1 MENKKYVGLFKKD
14 CKFYDKDNKELKA
27 ILSLIKQDKNKTLID
42 IGAGIGRLS
51 IPLSKYFKV
60 TAIDNNKYLLN
71 TIKNKDI
78 IKINKKIENYYPKEK
93 FDYALIAWFDSNERR
108 LRHIK
113 KYVVKEKGKIVL
125 VKPIENEYR
134 NLAKKLFKGRYKAQP
149 RILQLFSRHFNLQRQ
164 QLVETAYVFSD
175 FKTALNITI
184 FEFFAFWNKKVNK
197 KHLRTIKSFLGART
211 RKGKVYIKTKLK
223 VILYTNS

>member
-1 MENKKYVGLFKKD
+1 MDNKKYVELFKKD
-14 CKFYDKDNKELKA
+14 CEFYDKENKELKA
-27 ILSLIKQDKNKTLID
+27 IISLIKPNKTKTLID

-60 TAIDNNKYLLN
+60 TAIDMNKYLLN
-71 TIKNKDI
+71 EINNKNI

-93 FDYALIAWFDSNERR
+93 FDYALIAWFDSNEKR

-113 KYVVKEKGKIVL
+113 KYVVKENGKVIL
-125 VKPIENEYR
+125 VKPMQSGYR
-134 NLAKKLFKGRYKAQP
+134 DLAKKLFKGKFKAQP
-149 RILQLFSRHFNLQRQ
+149 GILQLFSRHFNLQRQ

-175 FKTALNITI
+175 FKTAFEVTI

-197 KHLRTIKSFLGART
+197 KHLRTIKSFLGSRT
-211 RKGKVYIKTKLK
+211 RRGKVYIKTKLK